1 MLVVLSA
8 TLMFADLF
16 VAVMKETVS
25 VAIMQLEA
33 SATLT
38 QAKVSA
44 ANMWVAIFIEIIKV
58 GVSVAIMQVVFS
70 TVYYSH
76 DYFYCNYAGGCF
88 RFSHVCDTFK

>member
-25 VAIMQLEA
+25 VAVMQLEA
-33 SATLT
+33 SATLM

-44 ANMWVAIFIEIIKV
+44 ANMWVAIFIEIIK
-58 GVSVAIMQVVFS
+58 GRSLC
-70 TVYYSH
+70 
-76 DYFYCNYAGGCF
+76 CNHAGGIF
-88 RFSHVCDTFK
+88 YSVLFT